1 LLVRDCASGL
11 AVKRNRRAKAFSWAV
26 GGHLA
31 AGRRGEGLLR
41 NALTQITAQ
50 IAQLRQFRG
59 ATQRV
64 LRSPDARWAL
74 VSTALTTSVAVT
86 VTCLSLAATPSSS
99 TRAYEPRRET
109 AGLPVDMLLRM
120 AGLHA
125 IPALPSTGTS
135 ELYRSAGL
143 IGPGITGPLERLLKL
158 QHGAGKPQIETRMLT
173 AEKGESI
180 VGMLEGAG
188 VSRVDAA
195 AIVDAIKPVYSP
207 KKIRLGQQ
215 FKAVF
220 GPATAAGTVDGA
232 APDQTAGQIPDG
244 DNSDR
249 RLLSLSFAPTID
261 HLVNVHL
268 TAPDNYFAENIQRKL
283 EERYEHAGANIDSS
297 LYQAAVQAGIGP
309 TVVVEIIRMFS
320 YEVDFQ
326 RDIHPGDSFE
336 VFFSNYVT
344 EDGQPA
350 KRGDILAASL
360 TLGDK
365 THLLYRF
372 ETANGEVE
380 YFNPKGESAK
390 SMLMKTPVDGARISS
405 GFGARL
411 HPILGYTRMHKGID
425 FAVPSG
431 TPVMAAGS
439 GKMTFRGWAGEYG
452 NMVVLDHGNGYSTAY
467 AHLSRFAEDAHV
479 GDHISQGEVVA
490 FSGMTGLATGPHLHY
505 EIRIHNNQVNPATVK
520 VASGRKL
527 EGDDLAAFLAER
539 NRLETLEASLPIE
552 HKLAQAASDRQ
563 VDVQ

>member
-1 LLVRDCASGL
+1 M
-11 AVKRNRRAKAFSWAV
+11 
-26 GGHLA
+26 
-31 AGRRGEGLLR
+31 
-41 NALTQITAQ
+41 
-50 IAQLRQFRG
+50 
-59 ATQRV
+59 QRV

-74 VSTALTTSVAVT
+74 VSTGLTTSVAIT

-109 AGLPVDMLLRM
+109 AGLPYDMLLRM

-125 IPALPSTGTS
+125 IPALPATGST

-173 AEKGESI
+173 AEKGETI
-180 VGMLEGAG
+180 VGMLETAG
-188 VSRVDAA
+188 VSKEDAA

-220 GPATAAGTVDGA
+220 GPTAAAASVDGTAPEQSA
-232 APDQTAGQIPDG
+232 AQIPDG
-244 DNSDR
+244 DSSDR
-249 RLLSLSFAPTID
+249 RLLSLSFAPTVD

-297 LYQAAVQAGIGP
+297 LYQAAVQAGLSP

-326 RDIHPGDSFE
+326 RDMHPGDSFE

-360 TLGDK
+360 TLSGK

-372 ETANGEVE
+372 ETAEGEVE
-380 YFNPKGESAK
+380 YFNPRGESAK

-439 GKMTFRGWAGEYG
+439 GKITFRGWAGEYG
-452 NMVVLDHGNGYSTAY
+452 NMVVVDHGNGYSTAY
-467 AHLSRFAEDAHV
+467 AHLSRFAQDTRVGEHV
-479 GDHISQGEVVA
+479 SQGEVVA

-505 EIRIHNNQVNPATVK
+505 EIRVHNNQVNPAAVK

-527 EGDDLAAFLAER
+527 EGEDLGAFLAER
-539 NRLETLEASLPIE
+539 DRIESLEASLPVE
-552 HKLAQAASDRQ
+552 HKLAQAASNRQ
-563 VDVQ
+563 LEVQ

>member
-1 LLVRDCASGL
+1 
-11 AVKRNRRAKAFSWAV
+11 
-26 GGHLA
+26 
-31 AGRRGEGLLR
+31 
-41 NALTQITAQ
+41 
-50 IAQLRQFRG
+50 
-59 ATQRV
+59 
-64 LRSPDARWAL
+64 
-74 VSTALTTSVAVT
+74 
-86 VTCLSLAATPSSS
+86 
-99 TRAYEPRRET
+99 
-109 AGLPVDMLLRM
+109 MLLRM

-125 IPALPSTGTS
+125 IPALPSTGAG

-143 IGPGITGPLERLLKL
+143 IGPGITGPLERLLRL
-158 QHGAGKPQIETRMLT
+158 QHGAGKPLIETQVLT
-173 AEKGESI
+173 AEKGETITS
-180 VGMLEGAG
+180 MLEDAG
-188 VSRVDAA
+188 VSKADAA
-195 AIVDAIKPVYSP
+195 AIVEAIKPVYSP

-220 GPATAAGTVDGA
+220 GPTTAADSVNGTASDQ
-232 APDQTAGQIPDG
+232 PDAQIPDWDYSG
-244 DNSDR
+244 R
-249 RLLSLSFAPTID
+249 RLLSLSFAPSVD

-268 TAPDNYFAENIQRKL
+268 TSPDNYFAENIKRKL

-297 LYQAAVQAGIGP
+297 LYQAAVQAGIAP
-309 TVVVEIIRMFS
+309 TMVVEIIRMFS

-326 RDIHPGDSFE
+326 RDMHPGDSFE

-350 KRGDILAASL
+350 KHGDIIAASL
-360 TLGDK
+360 TLSGK

-372 ETANGEVE
+372 ETADGDVE
-380 YFNPKGESAK
+380 YFSPKGESAK

-439 GKMTFRGWAGEYG
+439 GKITFRGWAGEYG
-452 NMVVLDHGNGYSTAY
+452 NMVLVDHGNGYSTAY
-467 AHLSRFAEDAHV
+467 AHLSRFAQGTRV
-479 GDHISQGEVVA
+479 GERVSQGEVMA

-505 EIRIHNNQVNPATVK
+505 EIRIHNNSVNPATVR

-527 EGDDLAAFLAER
+527 EGKDLDAFIAER
-539 NRLETLEASLPIE
+539 NRIETLEASLPIE
-552 HKLAQAASDRQ
+552 HELAQAAPDSQ